1 MLINFNREESNMV
14 SKQFNLFLE
23 SLWELADYAFKLFAS
38 AVLIHTLFKLMEPV
52 HQLGYIIT
60 LSVLML
66 VLLLGL
72 FAKPIMW
79 IAKLQ
84 DDLSKDLS
92 SINSKC
98 CRYAKLAAVAAIS
111 IGLLAIHVFVVSH
124 TFKTVLTHL

>member
-1 MLINFNREESNMV
+1 MLINFNCEESNIV
-14 SKQFNLFLE
+14 PKQFYLFLGF
-23 SLWELADYAFKLFAS
+23 LCELADHAFKLFAS
-38 AVLIHTLFKLMEPV
+38 AVLIHTLFALREPV
-52 HQLGYIIT
+52 HQSGYIIT

-92 SINSKC
+92 SINNKC
-98 CRYAKLAAVAAIS
+98 CRYAKLAAVAVIS
-111 IGLLAIHVFVVSH
+111 IVLLAITGFVVSH
-124 TFKTVLTHL
+124 TYKTVLTHL

>member
-1 MLINFNREESNMV
+1 MLINFNREESNIV
-14 SKQFNLFLE
+14 PKQFYRLLKG
-23 SLWELADYAFKLFAS
+23 LWELADYAFRLFTS
-38 AVLIHTLFKLMEPV
+38 AVLVATLFALMAPV
-52 HQLGYIIT
+52 RPSGYIIM

-92 SINSKC
+92 SINNKC
-98 CRYAKLAAVAAIS
+98 CRYAKLAAVAVIS
-111 IGLLAIHVFVVSH
+111 IVLLAITGFVVSH
-124 TFKTVLTHL
+124 TYKTVLTHL